1 MLRIWI
7 IGLFFVCSLMPSVV
21 AQQSWTLDRCI
32 SYAWDNN
39 LSIKNQALD
48 VKIQKANLSQAG
60 NNLLPSLGAQ
70 ASMTEYYG
78 RSIDPNTNS
87 YIDVQFFD
95 NSYGLYSTIELFA
108 GFMKINQI
116 AFEKY
121 TFQAVKNQLQQ
132 VKNEVALEV
141 INGYFDLLLKEGL
154 RHIAWQNFDLSRE
167 QRDYTAT
174 LVELGRKA
182 GTDLLELEATV
193 AADSF
198 LLVQAAHL
206 LEQAELNLKYQMN
219 YPVEQTLDVDTVL
232 FSQFTQSMDTL
243 QLEEVFSMAS
253 MALPNMKVMENQLL
267 ASKKALQIRKG
278 DFSPKLDFYA
288 GWSSNYATTIRDLN
302 NNIIPF
308 RDQIGNNGS
317 EYLSFGLDIPLFSRL
332 SRFTALKK
340 SRLEYHKAKVS
351 YDDESYKLKMVV
363 EKSLTDWHSAKA
375 AWLSAQKQ
383 LVHSTKAFEAA
394 QKKLEK
400 GMINIIDFDIQK
412 NKVFIA
418 KTEVLRTGL
427 EVLLKENYIRFLMTG
442 EWLIDNG

>member
-1 MLRIWI
+1 MWRIRI
-7 IGLFFVCSLMPSVV
+7 TGLFFLCFLMPSLM
-21 AQQSWTLDRCI
+21 AQESWTLDRCI
-32 SYAWDNN
+32 SYAWDHN
-39 LSIKNQALD
+39 LAVKTQTLD

-60 NNLLPSLGAQ
+60 NNLLPSLSAQ

-95 NSYGLYSTIELFA
+95 NSYGLYSTIEIFS

-116 AFEKY
+116 AYEKY
-121 TFQAVKNQLQQ
+121 TYQAVQNQLQQ
-132 VKNEVALEV
+132 VKNDVALEV

-154 RHIAWQNFDLSRE
+154 HQIAWQNFDLSRE
-167 QRDYTAT
+167 QRDYTAM

-182 GTDLLELEATV
+182 GTDLLEMEATA

-198 LLVQAAHL
+198 LLVQSEHL
-206 LEQAELNLKYQMN
+206 MEQAHLNLKYQMN
-219 YPVEQTLDVDTVL
+219 YPVEQSLEIDTVL
-232 FSQFTQSMDTL
+232 FTQFTQNLDTL
-243 QLEEVFSMAS
+243 NLEELFALAS
-253 MALPNMKVMENQLL
+253 SALPNIKVMENQLL
-267 ASKKALQIRKG
+267 ASRKALQIRKG

-302 NNIIPF
+302 DKIIPF
-308 RDQIGNNGS
+308 RNQITNNGS
-317 EYLSFGLDIPLFSRL
+317 EYLSVGLDIPLFSRL

-340 SRLEYHKAKVS
+340 SRLQYHKARIN
-351 YDDESYKLKMVV
+351 YEDESYKLKMAV

-375 AWLSAQKQ
+375 AWLSSQKQ
-383 LVHSTKAFEAA
+383 LVHSQNAFVAA

-412 NKVFIA
+412 NKVFRA

-427 EVLLKENYIRFLMTG
+427 EVLLKEHYIRFLMTG
-442 EWLIDNG
+442 NWIIES